1 MKQKL
6 DEKRIEGLLKTV
18 ADYEEFLELCGD
30 TESGMPETVPMGA
43 APNYRNFIQLLQKKE
58 KTSENQ

>member
-1 MKQKL
+1 MKQQM
-6 DEKRIEGLLKTV
+6 DEKRIEDLLETI